1 MSMKNVPLVSIG
13 FGNIVQANRIVAI
26 VSPDAAPVRRI
37 IADARERNLLID
49 ASAGRKTRSVLVM
62 DSEHIIL
69 SGLQSETIA
78 HRLNAEWIEEAQSED
93 V

>member
-1 MSMKNVPLVSIG
+1 MQSTSLISIG
-13 FGNIVQANRIVAI
+13 FGNIVQASRVIAVLC
-26 VSPDAAPVRRI
+26 PDSAPIKRLI
-37 IADARERNLLID
+37 SDARERNKLID
-49 ASAGRKTRSVLVM
+49 ASCGRKTRSVLVM

-78 HRLNAEWIEEAQSED
+78 HRLNADWKEEQTSEE